1 MKKWI
6 CPICGYIIENEKPR
20 TCPVCNKPC
29 EKFKEFNQKQEN
41 MVNLD
46 ENIGIAKEAD
56 YNMICDLRSI
66 FAKECLE
73 VGMYLAMSKV
83 AYKEG
88 YTKVGKIYKKIAYEE
103 AEHASILA
111 EFLGEVVK
119 PWTEENLKLI
129 IEDEYEAIQSK
140 LKLAKKAKEMGIDTI
155 HNALNEMC
163 KDEARHGKE
172 FLSLLNEYFIER

>member
-20 TCPVCNKPC
+20 TCPVCNAPC
-29 EKFKEFNQKQEN
+29 EKFKEFNLKQED

-46 ENIGIAKEAD
+46 KNIGIAKEAD
-56 YNMICDLRSI
+56 DNMIFDLRSI
-66 FAKECLE
+66 FSKECLE

-83 AYKEG
+83 ADKEG

-119 PWTEENLKLI
+119 PWTEENLKSI

-155 HNALNEMC
+155 YNALNEMC

-172 FLSLLNEYFIER
+172 FLSLLNEYFVER

>member
-1 MKKWI
+1 MKMWI

-20 TCPVCNKPC
+20 ICPVCNTSC
-29 EKFKEFNQKQEN
+29 EEFKEFNLKKEDRA
-41 MVNLD
+41 NLD

-56 YNMICDLRSI
+56 DNMICDLRSI
-66 FAKECLE
+66 FSKECLE

-83 AYKEG
+83 AHKEG
-88 YTKVGKIYKKIAYEE
+88 YMKVGEIYKKIAYEE

-111 EFLGEVVK
+111 ELLGEVVK
-119 PWTEENLKLI
+119 TWTEENLKSI
-129 IEDEYEAIQSK
+129 IEEEYEAIQSK

-155 HNALNEMC
+155 HNVLNEMC

-172 FLSLLNEYFIER
+172 FLSLLNEYFLER

>member
-20 TCPVCNKPC
+20 TCPVCNTPC
-29 EKFKEFNQKQEN
+29 EKFKEFNLKQEN

-66 FAKECLE
+66 FSKECLE

>member
-6 CPICGYIIENEKPR
+6 CSICGYIIENEKIR
-20 TCPVCNKPC
+20 VCPVCNTNC
-29 EKFKEFNQKQEN
+29 EEFKEFNLKQED

-46 ENIGIAKEAD
+46 KNIGIAKEAD
-56 YNMICDLRSI
+56 DKMICELRSI
-66 FAKECLE
+66 FSKECLE

-83 AYKEG
+83 AHKEG
-88 YTKVGKIYKKIAYEE
+88 YTKVCKIYKKIAYEE

-111 EFLGEVVK
+111 GFLGEVVK
-119 PWTEENLKLI
+119 PWTEENLRSI

-172 FLSLLNEYFIER
+172 FLSLLNEYFAE